1 MPLPYQYEAAVS
13 MIQGYQDLP
22 RDGFPKIMHFFY
34 YLFVV
39 LPVKLLSV
47 ILKLQIVTSN
57 FGIQNR
63 VISKRKHYGKSK

>member
-22 RDGFPKIMHFFY
+22 PDGFPKIMHFFY

-39 LPVKLLSV
+39 LPVYCGSTNF
-47 ILKLQIVTSN
+47 IWPLKTKIN
-57 FGIQNR
+57 G
-63 VISKRKHYGKSK
+63 